1 MINLKISKSN
11 DPSYNLAVEEYLT
24 YHYKTNDPILYI
36 WQNSNTIVVGRNQ
49 NTYAEINIAEAMK
62 DEVKIIRRN
71 TGGGTVFHD
80 MGNVCYS
87 LIVNNDKD
95 SQTSFEIALQP
106 IIKYLRSEGL
116 NANFSGRNDIEIDGY
131 KISGNAQLKTNNKI
145 LQHGTLL
152 FDVELPRILKYLNVD
167 PEKIKHQKV
176 KSKPARV
183 ANIKA
188 LLNGIDKQI
197 ELNDFINNVIN
208 SYTANQETKWIEFT
222 DEEKAEIQ
230 KCFEEKY
237 QSREWTFAKNE
248 NFEIINKKYLE
259 SKGLIEIKI
268 NVDKGK
274 IKNIKIYGDF
284 LGYIGTEALE
294 FALINVDYDYNAVK
308 NVLDKFALKEIFGD
322 NFQAEDILNL
332 IFN

>member
-1 MINLKISKSN
+1 MINLFISKSN
-11 DPSYNLAVEEYLT
+11 DPAYNLAVEEYLT
-24 YHYKTNDPILYI
+24 YQYSTNDPILYI

-87 LIVNNDKD
+87 LIVNNDKN
-95 SQTSFEIALQP
+95 SQSNFEIALQP
-106 IIKYLRSEGL
+106 IIQYLRSEGL

-131 KISGNAQLKTNNKI
+131 KISGNAQLKNMTKI

-188 LLNGIDKQI
+188 IMGEKNKEI
-197 ELNDFINNVIN
+197 ELNDFIENVIN
-208 SYTANQETKWIEFT
+208 SYTKNEEVKWIEFT
-222 DEEKAEIQ
+222 ESEKESINEL
-230 KCFEEKY
+230 FNDKY
-237 QSREWTFAKNE
+237 CSREWTFAKNE
-248 NFEIINKKYLE
+248 DFEISNKKYLE
-259 SKGLIEIKI
+259 TKGLIEIKT

-274 IKNIKIYGDF
+274 ITNIKIYGDF
-284 LGYIGTEALE
+284 LGYTGTEALE
-294 FALINVDYDYNAVK
+294 FALIKTDYDYHAVK
-308 NVLDKFALKEIFGD
+308 NILDKFSLKEIFGD
-322 NFQAEDILNL
+322 NFEAEDILNL
-332 IFN
+332 LFN

>member
-1 MINLKISKSN
+1 MINLFISKSN
-11 DPSYNLAVEEYLT
+11 DPAYNLAVEEYLT
-24 YHYKTNDPILYI
+24 YQYVTNDPILYI

-87 LIVNNDKD
+87 LIVNNDKN
-95 SQTSFEIALQP
+95 SQSNFEIALQP
-106 IIKYLRSEGL
+106 IIQYLRSEGL

-131 KISGNAQLKTNNKI
+131 KISGNAQLKTITKI

-188 LLNGIDKQI
+188 ILTENEKEI
-197 ELNDFINNVIN
+197 ELNDFIENVIN
-208 SYTANQETKWIEFT
+208 SYTKNDEVKWIEFN
-222 DEEKAEIQ
+222 DSEKESINEL
-230 KCFEEKY
+230 FEEKY
-237 QSREWTFAKNE
+237 CSREWTFAKNE
-248 NFEIINKKYLE
+248 DFEISNKKYLE
-259 SKGLIEIKI
+259 TKGLIEIKT

-274 IKNIKIYGDF
+274 ITNIKIYGDF
-284 LGYIGTEALE
+284 LGYTGTEALE
-294 FALINVDYDYNAVK
+294 FALINTDYDYHAVK
-308 NVLDKFALKEIFGD
+308 NILDKFSLKEIFGD
-322 NFQAEDILNL
+322 NFEAEDILNL
-332 IFN
+332 LFN

>member
-1 MINLKISKSN
+1 MINLIISKSN
-11 DPSYNLAVEEYLT
+11 DPAYNLAVEEFLT
-24 YHYKTNDPILYI
+24 YHYSTNDPILYI
-36 WQNSNTIVVGRNQ
+36 WQNKDTIVVGRNQ

-71 TGGGTVFHD
+71 TGGGTVFQD

-87 LIVNNDKD
+87 LIVNNDID
-95 SQTSFEIALQP
+95 SQSNFEVALKP
-106 IIKYLRSEGL
+106 IIEYLRSEGL

-131 KISGNAQLKTNNKI
+131 KISGNAQLKTNTKI

-188 LLNGIDKQI
+188 ILNSLDKDI
-197 ELNDFINNVIN
+197 ELEDFIKNIIN
-208 SYTANQETKWIEFT
+208 SYTKNEEIKWIEFN
-222 DEEKAEIQ
+222 DSQNLAIK
-230 KCFEEKY
+230 KSYDEKY
-237 QSREWTFAKNE
+237 ALREWTFAKNE
-248 NFEIINKKYLE
+248 NFEITNKKYLE
-259 SKGLIEIKI
+259 SKGLTEIKI

-274 IKNIKIYGDF
+274 IQNIKIFGDF

-294 FALINVDYDYNAVK
+294 FALINADYDYHTVK
-308 NVLDKFALKEIFGD
+308 NILEKFSLKEIFGD
-322 NFQAEDILNL
+322 NFESEDILNL

>member
-1 MINLKISKSN
+1 MINLFISKSN
-11 DPSYNLAVEEYLT
+11 DPAYNLAVEEYLT
-24 YHYKTNDPILYI
+24 YQYSTNDPILYI

-87 LIVNNDKD
+87 LIVNNDKN
-95 SQTSFEIALQP
+95 SQSNFEIALQP
-106 IIKYLRSEGL
+106 IIQYLRSEGL

-131 KISGNAQLKTNNKI
+131 KISGNAQLKNMTKI

-188 LLNGIDKQI
+188 IMGEKNKEI
-197 ELNDFINNVIN
+197 ELNDFIENVIN
-208 SYTANQETKWIEFT
+208 SYTKNEEVKWIEFT
-222 DEEKAEIQ
+222 ESEKESINEL
-230 KCFEEKY
+230 FNDKY
-237 QSREWTFAKNE
+237 CSREWTFAKNE
-248 NFEIINKKYLE
+248 DFEISNKKYLE
-259 SKGLIEIKI
+259 TKGLIEIKT

-274 IKNIKIYGDF
+274 ITNIKIYGDF
-284 LGYIGTEALE
+284 LGYTGTEALE
-294 FALINVDYDYNAVK
+294 FALINTDYDYHAVK
-308 NVLDKFALKEIFGD
+308 NILDKFSLKEIFGD
-322 NFQAEDILNL
+322 NFEAEDILNL
-332 IFN
+332 LFN

>member
-1 MINLKISKSN
+1 MINLFISKSN
-11 DPSYNLAVEEYLT
+11 DPAYNLAVEEYLT
-24 YHYKTNDPILYI
+24 YLYQTNDPILYI

-49 NTYAEINIAEAMK
+49 NTYAEINITEAMK
-62 DEVKIIRRN
+62 DEVKIMRRN

-87 LIVNNDKD
+87 LIVNNDKN
-95 SQTSFEIALQP
+95 SQSNFEIALQP
-106 IIKYLRSEGL
+106 IIQYLRSEGL

-188 LLNGIDKQI
+188 LLEGINKNI
-197 ELNDFINNVIN
+197 ELTDFINNIIN
-208 SYTANQETKWIEFT
+208 SYTKNEETKWIEFSET
-222 DEEKAEIQ
+222 DELAIN

-237 QSREWTFAKNE
+237 QSRDWTFAKNE
-248 NFEIINKKYLE
+248 NFEISNKKYLE
-259 SKGLIEIKI
+259 SKGLTEIKI

-274 IKNIKIYGDF
+274 IQNIKIYGDF

-294 FALINVDYDYNAVK
+294 FSLLNVNYDYHSVK
-308 NVLDKFALKEIFGD
+308 NILDKFALKEIFGD
-322 NFQAEDILNL
+322 NFEAEDILNL

>member
-1 MINLKISKSN
+1 MINLIISKSN
-11 DPSYNLAVEEYLT
+11 DPAYNLAVEEYLT
-24 YHYKTNDPILYI
+24 YHYKTTDPILYI

-71 TGGGTVFHD
+71 TGGGTVFQD

-95 SQTSFEIALQP
+95 SQTNFEIALQP
-106 IIKYLRSEGL
+106 IIKYLRNEGL

-131 KISGNAQLKTNNKI
+131 KISGNAQLKTNDKI

-152 FDVELPRILKYLNVD
+152 FDVELPRILKYLNVV

-188 LLNGIDKQI
+188 LLNGIEKEI

-208 SYTANQETKWIEFT
+208 SYTANQEIKWIEFS
-222 DEEKAEIQ
+222 DEQKDEIQ
-230 KCFEEKY
+230 KCYENKY

-248 NFEIINKKYLE
+248 DFEISNKKYLE

-274 IKNIKIYGDF
+274 IQNIKIYGDF

-308 NVLDKFALKEIFGD
+308 KVLDKFALKEIFGD

>member
-1 MINLKISKSN
+1 MINLIISKSN
-11 DPSYNLAVEEYLT
+11 DPAYNLAVEEYLT
-24 YHYKTNDPILYI
+24 YHYKTTDPILYI

-71 TGGGTVFHD
+71 TGGGTVFQD

-95 SQTSFEIALQP
+95 SQTNFEIALQP
-106 IIKYLRSEGL
+106 IIKYLRNEGL

-131 KISGNAQLKTNNKI
+131 KISGNAQLKTNDKI

-152 FDVELPRILKYLNVD
+152 FDVELPRILKYLNVV

-188 LLNGIDKQI
+188 LLNGIEKEI

-208 SYTANQETKWIEFT
+208 SYTANQEIKWIEFS
-222 DEEKAEIQ
+222 DEQKDEIEKCYEN
-230 KCFEEKY
+230 KY

-248 NFEIINKKYLE
+248 DFEISNKKYLE

-274 IKNIKIYGDF
+274 IQNIKIYGDF

-308 NVLDKFALKEIFGD
+308 KVLDKFALKEIFGD

>member
-1 MINLKISKSN
+1 MINLFISKSN
-11 DPSYNLAVEEYLT
+11 DPAYNLAVEEYLT
-24 YHYKTNDPILYI
+24 YQYSTNDPILYI

-87 LIVNNDKD
+87 LIVNNDKN
-95 SQTSFEIALQP
+95 SQSNFEIALQP
-106 IIKYLRSEGL
+106 IIQYLRSEGL

-131 KISGNAQLKTNNKI
+131 KISGNAQLKNITKI

-188 LLNGIDKQI
+188 IMGEKNKEI
-197 ELNDFINNVIN
+197 ELNDFIENVIN
-208 SYTANQETKWIEFT
+208 SYTKNEEVKWIEFT
-222 DEEKAEIQ
+222 ESEKESINEL
-230 KCFEEKY
+230 FNDKY
-237 QSREWTFAKNE
+237 CSREWTFAKNE
-248 NFEIINKKYLE
+248 DFEISNKKYLE
-259 SKGLIEIKI
+259 TKGLIEIKT

-274 IKNIKIYGDF
+274 ITNIKIYGDF
-284 LGYIGTEALE
+284 LGYTGTEALE
-294 FALINVDYDYNAVK
+294 FALINTDYDYHAVK
-308 NVLDKFALKEIFGD
+308 NILDKFSLKEIFGD
-322 NFQAEDILNL
+322 NFEAEDILNL
-332 IFN
+332 LFN